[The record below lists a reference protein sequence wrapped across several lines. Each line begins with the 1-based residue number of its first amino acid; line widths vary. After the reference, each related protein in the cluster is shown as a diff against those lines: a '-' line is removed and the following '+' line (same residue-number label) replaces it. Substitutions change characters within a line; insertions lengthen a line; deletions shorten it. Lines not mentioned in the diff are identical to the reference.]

1 MAQET
6 KVLGIKK
13 GFLEQEFGT
22 VVAQEL
28 INSKITVL
36 EEREKAL
43 NLLLE
48 TSEYE
53 IQHWFPRA
61 VLIVSK

>member
-22 VVAQEL
+22 VVSAEL
-28 INSKITVL
+28 INAKITVL

-48 TSEYE
+48 TTDYE
-53 IQHWFPRA
+53 IKHWFPRV
-61 VLIVSK
+61 VLITSK